1 MKTTV
6 LIPAKNEEARIARC
20 LERLDARTC
29 DPVVLVNDTT
39 DNTAEVARSYGASV
53 INTEV
58 PGKLPALQ
66 HALRLMHHE
75 VRRTGVA
82 ILDADTVPLFPKMWL
97 RKLTQPVGTS
107 PTMVVGPVAWVPS
120 STKLVPDRA
129 LRTVRGEM
137 VSRRP
142 ASTLVNEANMFLLPN
157 DTILEEMLALKHVFP
172 GEGVAI
178 RDCFTDLGGTYERAG
193 LGACVLTSDRF
204 LPKFRDRKDW
214 LARYRERAPEGSVA
228 PTRP

>member
-39 DNTAEVARSYGASV
+39 DRTVEVARHFGAVV
-53 INTEV
+53 IETDV

-66 HALRLMHHE
+66 NALRLMHHE

-82 ILDADTVPLFPKMWL
+82 ILDADTVPLFPKTWL
-97 RKLTQPVGTS
+97 RSLTQPVGTS
-107 PTMVVGPVAWVPS
+107 PTMVVGPVIWHPS
-120 STKLVPDRA
+120 ELRRIPDRTV
-129 LRTVRGEM
+129 RTVRGEM

-142 ASTLVNEANMFLLPN
+142 NSTLVNEANMFFLP
-157 DTILEEMLALKHVFP
+157 DGTILEEMLALRHVYP
-172 GEGVAI
+172 GEGIAI
-178 RDCFTDLGGTYERAG
+178 RNCFTDNGGTYERAG
-193 LGACVLTSDRF
+193 LRASVLSSDRF
-204 LPKFRDRKDW
+204 LSKRFRDRKDW
-214 LARYRERAPEGSVA
+214 LARYRERAPEGSIT
-228 PTRP
+228 PQ